1 MKEGHESNLKKIA
14 LPIQW
19 VCEDGELSH
28 SLIHSQAKMLNS
40 DKIVFVNE
48 VKAAQTV
55 VAEIDE

>member
-1 MKEGHESNLKKIA
+1 MG
-14 LPIQW
+14 
-19 VCEDGELSH
+19 
-28 SLIHSQAKMLNS
+28 SQAKMLNS